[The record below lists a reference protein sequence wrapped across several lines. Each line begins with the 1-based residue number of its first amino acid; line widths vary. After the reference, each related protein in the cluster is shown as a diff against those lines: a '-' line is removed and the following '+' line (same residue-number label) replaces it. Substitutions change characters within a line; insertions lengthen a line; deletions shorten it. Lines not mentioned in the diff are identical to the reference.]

1 MVLSYTPPTIT
12 DYLVYFRAR
21 TSYRTICEKNLQLII
36 RGNQERKRSKQYFG
50 VRLVNV
56 PFKFT
61 ASHEI
66 RRNSQ
71 TTIKRVSRFFYFRKN
86 LKNVYNYK
94 FVKIYFVRE

>member
-1 MVLSYTPPTIT
+1 MILSYTPPTIT

-36 RGNQERKRSKQYFG
+36 RGNQERKRSKQCLG
-50 VRLVNV
+50 DRLVNV

-66 RRNSQ
+66 RRNLQ
-71 TTIKRVSRFFYFRKN
+71 TTMKRVSRFFILEKILRMYIITN
-86 LKNVYNYK
+86 LLKYTL
-94 FVKIYFVRE
+94 

>member
-21 TSYRTICEKNLQLII
+21 TSYRIICEENLLLII
-36 RGNQERKRSKQYFG
+36 RGNQERKRSKQCLG
-50 VRLVNV
+50 DRLVNV

-66 RRNSQ
+66 TRNLQ
-71 TTIKRVSRFFYFRKN
+71 TTMKRVSRFFILEKILRMFIITN
-86 LKNVYNYK
+86 LLKYTL
-94 FVKIYFVRE
+94 

>member
-21 TSYRTICEKNLQLII
+21 TSYSIICEENLQLII
-36 RGNQERKRSKQYFG
+36 RGNQERKRSKQCLG
-50 VRLVNV
+50 DRLVNV

-66 RRNSQ
+66 RRNLQ
-71 TTIKRVSRFFYFRKN
+71 TTMKRVSRFFILEKILRMYIITN
-86 LKNVYNYK
+86 LLKYTL
-94 FVKIYFVRE
+94 

>member
-21 TSYRTICEKNLQLII
+21 SNICEENLLLII
-36 RGNQERKRSKQYFG
+36 RGNQERKRSKQCLG
-50 VRLVNV
+50 DRLVNV

-66 RRNSQ
+66 RRNLQ
-71 TTIKRVSRFFYFRKN
+71 TTMKRVSRFFILEKILRMYIITN
-86 LKNVYNYK
+86 LLKYTL
-94 FVKIYFVRE
+94 

>member
-21 TSYRTICEKNLQLII
+21 TSYSIICEENLLLII
-36 RGNQERKRSKQYFG
+36 RGNQERKRSKQCLG
-50 VRLVNV
+50 DRLVNV

-66 RRNSQ
+66 TRNLQ
-71 TTIKRVSRFFYFRKN
+71 TTMKRVSRFFILEKILRMFIITN
-86 LKNVYNYK
+86 LLKYTL
-94 FVKIYFVRE
+94 

>member
-21 TSYRTICEKNLQLII
+21 TSYRTICEENLQLII
-36 RGNQERKRSKQYFG
+36 RGNQERKRSKQCLG
-50 VRLVNV
+50 DRLVNV

-66 RRNSQ
+66 RRNLQ
-71 TTIKRVSRFFYFRKN
+71 TTMKRVSRFFILEKILRMYIITN
-86 LKNVYNYK
+86 LLKYTL
-94 FVKIYFVRE
+94 

>member
-36 RGNQERKRSKQYFG
+36 LGNQERKRSKQCLG
-50 VRLVNV
+50 DRLVNV

-66 RRNSQ
+66 TRNLQ
-71 TTIKRVSRFFYFRKN
+71 TTMKRVSRFFILEKILRMFIITN
-86 LKNVYNYK
+86 LLKYTL
-94 FVKIYFVRE
+94 

>member
-12 DYLVYFRAR
+12 DYLVYFRVR

-36 RGNQERKRSKQYFG
+36 RGNQERKRSKQCLG
-50 VRLVNV
+50 DRLVNV

-66 RRNSQ
+66 TRNLQ
-71 TTIKRVSRFFYFRKN
+71 TTMKRVSRFFILEKILRMFIITN
-86 LKNVYNYK
+86 LLKYTL
-94 FVKIYFVRE
+94 